1 MRRSFSLLSITL
13 ALGCASSS
21 HPVPVVE
28 DAGPIAETVTYR
40 SGDEEVRGFLRHPS
54 DAGKHPGLLLIHDD
68 FGLTDW
74 VKEQAKRLAKQS
86 YVVLAVDLYRG
97 EVVTNIEDAHIM
109 DRGLPEDRVFRD
121 LKAAVDYLASRPD
134 VRGDRRGVVGWGS
147 GGGYALDA
155 AIRDPRLRA
164 VVNCYGRLTTD
175 AKLLAPLKASVF
187 CIFAGKDRGI
197 PPETIEQFRAAMNKA
212 DKPIAGLRVYP
223 QCTHGFLDP
232 STWPTAGAPPAKDV
246 KDAWFQIDDYLDKAL
261 QG

>member
-1 MRRSFSLLSITL
+1 MKHTFSLLFATL
-13 ALGCASSS
+13 VLGCAPSSRQ
-21 HPVPVVE
+21 VPVAE

-40 SGDEEVRGFLRHPS
+40 SGDEEVRGFLCHPS
-54 DAGKHPGLLLIHDD
+54 DARPHPGLLLIHDD

-74 VKEQAKRLAKQS
+74 VKEQAKRLAEQK

-97 EVVTNIEDAHIM
+97 EVVANIEDAHIM

-134 VRGDRRGVVGWGS
+134 VRADALGVVGWGS

-197 PPETIEQFRAAMNKA
+197 PPETIEQFHAAMNKA
-212 DKPIAGLRVYP
+212 DKRIVGLRVYSE
-223 QCTHGFLDP
+223 CVHGFLDP
-232 STWPTAGAPPAKDV
+232 STWPAAGAPPAEDV
-246 KDAWFQIDDYLDKAL
+246 KDAWFLIDDYLDKAL
-261 QG
+261 RG

>member
-1 MRRSFSLLSITL
+1 MRRSISLLSILL

-21 HPVPVVE
+21 RQEPVAE
-28 DAGPIAETVTYR
+28 GAGPIVETVRYR
-40 SGDEEVRGFLRHPS
+40 SGDESIRGFLCRPS
-54 DAGKHPGLLLIHDD
+54 GARPHPGLLLIHDD

-74 VKEQAKRLAKQS
+74 VKEQAKRLAAQN

-97 EVVTNIEDAHIM
+97 EIVTNIEDAHIM

-121 LKAAVDYLASRPD
+121 LKAAVDYLASRQD
-134 VRGDRRGVVGWGS
+134 VRANTLGVVGWGM

-175 AKLLAPLKASVF
+175 SKLLAPLKASVF

-197 PPETIEQFRAAMNKA
+197 PPETIEQFRIAMNKA
-212 DKPIAGLRVYP
+212 DKRIAGLRVYSE
-223 QCTHGFLDP
+223 CAHGFLDP
-232 STWPTAGAPPAKDV
+232 STWPNAGTPPAEDV
-246 KDAWFQIDDYLDKAL
+246 KDAWFLIDDFLDKAL

>member
-1 MRRSFSLLSITL
+1 MRRSISLLSITL
-13 ALGCASSS
+13 ARGCASSS
-21 HPVPVVE
+21 RQVPVAE
-28 DAGPIAETVTYR
+28 DAGPSAETVTYR
-40 SGDEEVRGFLRHPS
+40 SGDEEIHGFLCHTS
-54 DAGKHPGLLLIHDD
+54 DARKHPALLLIHDD

-74 VKEQAKRLAKQS
+74 VKEQAKRLAQQD
-86 YVVLAVDLYRG
+86 YVVLSVDLYRG

-121 LKAAVDYLASRPD
+121 LKAAVDYLASRHD
-134 VRGDRRGVVGWGS
+134 VNAKALGVVGWGS

-197 PPETIEQFRAAMNKA
+197 PPETIEQFRLAMNKA
-212 DKPIAGLRVYP
+212 DKPIAGLRVYAE
-223 QCTHGFLDP
+223 CAHGFLDP
-232 STWPTAGAPPAKDV
+232 STWPTAGAPPAEDV
-246 KDAWFQIDDYLDKAL
+246 KDAWFLIDDYLDKAL
-261 QG
+261 RG